1 MSEAT
6 PSHAAATEYPPVPDL
21 HWSDELQTGD
31 ARMDETHTEFVDQLA
46 ELRALSPAEQ
56 LEPYRALIRHTE
68 AHFGQEDRW
77 MQTTGF
83 THDNCHSGQH
93 QQVLAIMREVTR
105 LAKEHDDFGPLQRVL
120 PELGKWFANHAQTMD
135 AMLASHL
142 EQVGFDPATGFVGHP
157 LNTSQPITG
166 CGGDHA
172 CATDKGQQQPAT
184 AETAPASEPSA
195 A

>member
-1 MSEAT
+1 MPTLVWSEELAL
-6 PSHAAATEYPPVPDL
+6 SHP
-21 HWSDELQTGD
+21 Q
-31 ARMDETHTEFVDQLA
+31 MDTTHQEFVELLTAAENAWGDSAEAQAACLA
-46 ELRALSPAEQ
+46 RYEALVA
-56 LEPYRALIRHTE
+56 HTVG
-68 AHFGQEDRW
+68 HFGQEDRW

-93 QQVLAIMREVTR
+93 SQVLAIMQEVVR
-105 LAKEHDDFGPLQRVL
+105 LAKEHADFGPLQRVM

-172 CATDKGQQQPAT
+172 CATDKGQQQPASEAT
-184 AETAPASEPSA
+184 PA
-195 A
+195 